1 MSAGFE
7 SLPGAAFTV
16 RGAALPKN
24 VALVT
29 GEADFQVGPGLC
41 TLVKFDS
48 ALALRAN
55 AIGGFRRRVALDK
68 PRWADRR
75 LAYGLLR
82 GARFRRAR

>member
-1 MSAGFE
+1 MAVDVRARAAYAHNTVGGPTMSAGFE

-55 AIGGFRRRVALDK
+55 AIGGSAT
-68 PRWADRR
+68 
-75 LAYGLLR
+75 LR
-82 GARFRRAR
+82 YAF

>member
-1 MSAGFE
+1 LAITSVLISARNQSRSLHWRSAGFE

-55 AIGGFRRRVALDK
+55 AIGGSAT
-68 PRWADRR
+68 
-75 LAYGLLR
+75 LR
-82 GARFRRAR
+82 YAF